1 MRNALARVSKGHA
14 EMVAATIRTIFAQ
27 PGQAEVRAQVDK
39 VADML
44 TEQFPTV
51 AELLQDAKGDLTA
64 FSDFPRAH

>member
-1 MRNALARVSKGHA
+1 
-14 EMVAATIRTIFAQ
+14 
-27 PGQAEVRAQVDK
+27 
-39 VADML
+39 ML